1 MWEVLSDGKDLTQL
15 FLVLDDNQVRSK
27 QDYRIDQSSGVTD
40 EMGLCEVECEGGSEG
55 NRTHQ

>member
-27 QDYRIDQSSGVTD
+27 QDYRIDQASGVTHG
-40 EMGLCEVECEGGSEG
+40 MVECEGGSEG